1 MGFND
6 FILHSGR
13 EYVESSVVELKQS
26 PHPPCCS
33 SGLYKITLKRCSFFC
48 MWIHINMTNSLPFLQ
63 HLLFWTCLWETGNN
77 QTSAWAPLLAGAPA
91 LASAGQIPSS
101 SAPFSPSL
109 LALVLT
115 WLSVK
120 AHTGLAAQ
128 ISSQG
133 GSNEQVERL
142 LEAAKRCGLVYRL
155 EEGSQFVFTQCSNL
169 VVLSREIGAVALEL
183 FSTWMGPV

>member
-1 MGFND
+1 M
-6 FILHSGR
+6 
-13 EYVESSVVELKQS
+13 
-26 PHPPCCS
+26 
-33 SGLYKITLKRCSFFC
+33 
-48 MWIHINMTNSLPFLQ
+48 
-63 HLLFWTCLWETGNN
+63 
-77 QTSAWAPLLAGAPA
+77 LAGAPA

-120 AHTGLAAQ
+120 AHVGLAAQ

-142 LEAAKRCGLVYRL
+142 LEAAKRCGLEYRL

-183 FSTWMGPV
+183 FSTWMGPVEGAAGCLAALWGQWDVLSFLTVLPNGDLSTVIGLWDLHKSQDGKRIINVERVRCV